1 MLGMLGDKK
10 KIAQIIIGE
19 RPMVEEKKISNG
31 LESDFSSAYGA
42 MAKEIMS
49 AIEEKSSEK
58 LASSLKSMIQ
68 AIVREE
74 EYQEDSQEEMEG

>member
-19 RPMVEEKKISNG
+19 RPMVEEKKVSNG
-31 LESDFSSAYGA
+31 LEADFSSAYGA
-42 MAKEIMS
+42 MAKEIMG
-49 AIEEKSSEK
+49 AMEEKSAEK

-74 EYQEDSQEEMEG
+74 EYQEDSKEEMEG

>member
-19 RPMVEEKKISNG
+19 RPVVEEKKVSNG
-31 LESDFSSAYGA
+31 LEADFSSAYGV
-42 MAKEIMS
+42 MAKEVIM
-49 AIEEKSSEK
+49 AMEEKSAEK

-74 EYQEDSQEEMEG
+74 EYQEDMQEEMEG

>member
-19 RPMVEEKKISNG
+19 RPMTEEKKVSNG
-31 LESDFSSAYGA
+31 LEADFSSAYGA
-42 MAKEIMS
+42 MAKDILS
-49 AIEEKSSEK
+49 ALEEKSPERLSQ
-58 LASSLKSMIQ
+58 SLKSMIQ

-74 EYQEDSQEEMEG
+74 EYQEEAQETED